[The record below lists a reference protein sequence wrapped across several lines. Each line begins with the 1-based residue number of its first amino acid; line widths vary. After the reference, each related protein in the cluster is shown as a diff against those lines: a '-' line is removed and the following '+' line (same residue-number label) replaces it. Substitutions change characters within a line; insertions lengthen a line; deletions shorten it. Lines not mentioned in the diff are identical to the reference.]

1 MFRIAAF
8 LGAFAAFLACAG
20 GLHAQPYPAKPV
32 RFIVPFP
39 PGGSTDTMARTLG
52 QKLTESLGQPI
63 VIENRP
69 GAGGNIGIEAA
80 VKSAADGY
88 TIVIGST
95 STLAVNPTL
104 YKNLSFDPAKD
115 LAPVALL
122 AYVSNILV
130 VNPSLPAADTRALI
144 ALLKANPGKYY
155 FASPGSG
162 NSSHL
167 AAELFKSMAG
177 VQMTHVPYKGD
188 VPALTDLIAGR
199 VQIMFQTA
207 VVALP
212 QIKAGAVRPIAI
224 GAPRRLP
231 ALPDVPT
238 VAESGLPGFDAS
250 AWFGILAPA
259 GVPRDILVKLNAEIN
274 RTLALPE
281 VRERFEQLGVSPG
294 SGSIEDFTTYMGT
307 ERAKWAKTVQD
318 SGARVD

>member
-1 MFRIAAF
+1 MVRISALIGVLAACM
-8 LGAFAAFLACAG
+8 ACVG
-20 GLHAQPYPAKPV
+20 PAQAQSYPSKPV
-32 RFIVPFP
+32 RLIVPFP

-52 QKLTESLGQPI
+52 QKLGETLGQTF

-80 VKSAADGY
+80 VKSPADGY

-104 YKNLSFDPAKD
+104 YKNLPFDPAKD
-115 LAPVALL
+115 LSPVALL

-130 VNPSLPAADTRALI
+130 VNPSLPVSDTRSLI

-188 VPALTDLIAGR
+188 VAAITDLIAGR

-212 QIKAGAVRPIAI
+212 QIKAGSVKPIAV

-238 VAESGLPGFDAS
+238 VTESGVPGFDAS

-259 GVPRDILVKLNAEIN
+259 GVPREILAKLNAEIN
-274 RTLALPE
+274 RTLAVPE
-281 VRERFEQLGVSPG
+281 VRERFLQLGVNPG
-294 SGSIEDFTTYMGT
+294 NSSIEEFTAYMAS
-307 ERAKWAKTVQD
+307 ERIKWAKTVLD